1 MKFRRSSEIDEV
13 LSFLTELGDEAQ
25 LLAGGTD
32 IMIQLER
39 GEISAQTLL
48 HIERVAGMRGITEN
62 GRLTLGALTTH
73 SDLARDPV
81 LCDRY
86 QSVAHAASL
95 IGSWQTQ
102 SVGTIGGNV
111 CNASPAADLLPP
123 LLVHNTNVLLA
134 SQSRGERELPLTD
147 FVVGRRTITRE
158 PDELVTG
165 FSLDSSAD
173 RTSDIYRKVGRRG
186 AMEVA
191 IVGLAIRLSVD
202 QEGTISDAR
211 VAACSV
217 APVPFRAHS
226 AEQALLGTKADKEHV
241 DAAAALLVE
250 QAEPI
255 DDVRATAR
263 YRRMVLPRIF
273 ESAVT
278 ECRSRATKDLS

>member
-1 MKFRRSSEIDEV
+1 
-13 LSFLTELGDEAQ
+13 
-25 LLAGGTD
+25 
-32 IMIQLER
+32 
-39 GEISAQTLL
+39 
-48 HIERVAGMRGITEN
+48 
-62 GRLTLGALTTH
+62 
-73 SDLARDPV
+73 
-81 LCDRY
+81 
-86 QSVAHAASL
+86 
-95 IGSWQTQ
+95 
-102 SVGTIGGNV
+102 
-111 CNASPAADLLPP
+111 
-123 LLVHNTNVLLA
+123 
-134 SQSRGERELPLTD
+134 
-147 FVVGRRTITRE
+147 
-158 PDELVTG
+158 
-165 FSLDSSAD
+165 
-173 RTSDIYRKVGRRG
+173 
-186 AMEVA
+186 MEVA